1 MNFKQETKQCI
12 LISQV
17 WFNKGRESFREMLEL
32 SVKYCRKQN
41 PNAYIIVSGAG
52 HLYPT
57 KITEDICDKLIWQSE
72 LNEIIGNGFPMMIYK
87 GLIHAKEMGFAK
99 VFKFRGD
106 SIILVNDICNY
117 CEQILHEENKK
128 ILITQ
133 DSTKDGWMGDMVL
146 FAETDLMIELFD
158 FKKWHKSNSV
168 SGNGALAKR
177 YMDIFNVTDTNN
189 WIETLKKNCSFRDVP
204 KFKWVDLRYNYGS
217 CASQLKNELDKKNE
231 SDYSQF
237 YWGRHGE
244 HFFDKD
250 GNFVKSGYTVN
261 TKNWLYEKDFYSEKQ

>member
-1 MNFKQETKQCI
+1 
-12 LISQV
+12 
-17 WFNKGRESFREMLEL
+17 
-32 SVKYCRKQN
+32 
-41 PNAYIIVSGAG
+41 
-52 HLYPT
+52 
-57 KITEDICDKLIWQSE
+57 
-72 LNEIIGNGFPMMIYK
+72 
-87 GLIHAKEMGFAK
+87 
-99 VFKFRGD
+99 
-106 SIILVNDICNY
+106 VNDICNY